1 ELQTLLHS
9 QDYTTVASL
18 ELSVNNHNADFSLL
32 TSPGPAVSL
41 SCLVQNSSEAEELL
55 WYRGD
60 GQVDLKDGNK
70 VNISNICISPVTESD
85 NGVTFKCMLAR
96 DKSVQVSVILDVQ
109 FPPQLSGEESLHI
122 EEDKDITLSCNSKSN
137 PQAHAAWY
145 KDNTTLTLQD
155 RYQLHRTSEVFQLS
169 INNVQM
175 SDNGTYTCVMT
186 YLSTEWRKD
195 FHLIVE
201 GNTPVFPT
209 EAVIA
214 AAVVVSLTI
223 LFGIVAQR
231 DKLFKVWKALIYWE
245 KTSTVLWQCP
255 VFFCLFHSTLLC
267 CFPRLKNSTYYLL
280 L

>member
-1 ELQTLLHS
+1 MVQRSSLAVPYEVPLLAVCLLVC
-9 QDYTTVASL
+9 VATGL

-85 NGVTFKCMLAR
+85 NGVTFTCKLAR
-96 DKSVQVSVILDVQ
+96 DTSVQVSVILDVQ
-109 FPPQLSGEESLHI
+109 FPPHLSGEESVHT
-122 EEDKDITLSCNSKSN
+122 EEDKDVTLSCNSKSN

-145 KDNTTLTLQD
+145 KNTTTLTLQKD
-155 RYQLHRTSEVFQLS
+155 RYQIHQTSEVFQLS
-169 INNVQM
+169 IKQVQM
-175 SDNGTYTCVMT
+175 SDNGTYTCVMS
-186 YLSTEWRKD
+186 YPFSEWRKD

-201 GNTPVFPT
+201 DKQPVFPM
-209 EAVIA
+209 EAIIA

-223 LFGIVAQR
+223 LFGIVAQK
-231 DKLFKVWKALIYWE
+231 DKICKCF
-245 KTSTVLWQCP
+245 KTSSETAL
-255 VFFCLFHSTLLC
+255 
-267 CFPRLKNSTYYLL
+267 
-280 L
+280 

>member
-1 ELQTLLHS
+1 G
-9 QDYTTVASL
+9 L

-32 TSPGPAVSL
+32 TSPGPPVSL

-85 NGVTFKCMLAR
+85 NGVTFTCKLAR

-109 FPPQLSGEESLHI
+109 FPPHLSGEESLHI
-122 EEDKDITLSCNSKSN
+122 EEEKDVTLSCNTKSN
-137 PQAHAAWY
+137 PQAHTAWY
-145 KDNTTLTLQD
+145 KNNTILTLQQD
-155 RYQLHRTSEVFQLS
+155 RYQLHQTSEVSQLS
-169 INNVQM
+169 IKQVQM
-175 SDNGTYTCVMT
+175 SDNGTYTCVAT
-186 YLSTEWRKD
+186 SLFGERRKD

-201 GNTPVFPT
+201 DKKPVFPM

-223 LFGIVAQR
+223 LFGIVAQK
-231 DKLFKVWKALIYWE
+231 DKICKV
-245 KTSTVLWQCP
+245 
-255 VFFCLFHSTLLC
+255 
-267 CFPRLKNSTYYLL
+267 
-280 L
+280 